1 MISWFHEVL
10 DTVKRGSMSVSK
22 PVSYLLAMVAVVALW
37 MPGPARSERLAKQN
51 TPVLVELFTSEGCSS
66 CPPADRL
73 LRTLETQKIAGA
85 EVIVLSE
92 HVDYWDYLGWRDP
105 FSNAQFS
112 KRQSDYGLMFKN
124 NGIYTPQM
132 IVNGRVEFVGNDPR
146 LAEKE
151 ITASVGRPVATVRV
165 STLSLETPDRGKHVA
180 TVQLVVGDLP
190 QTSPKDELEVMLAVT
205 ETGLRSKPK
214 DGENHNREL
223 EHTGVVRTLVKAG
236 RVEAPGF
243 AAKVKV
249 PLDPSWKRSSLR
261 VVAFVQERKSRIVW
275 GAAQS
280 TLELSRP

>member
-1 MISWFHEVL
+1 
-10 DTVKRGSMSVSK
+10 
-22 PVSYLLAMVAVVALW
+22 